1 MLRMVFTAGTLGRG
15 PNASS
20 DTNEAAQ
27 RLLAAL
33 AASRS
38 ATPNHQQES
47 TGPTHHS
54 HSNSNAEPT
63 FSLPPLPNLPPAAP
77 DTSSYPAQL
86 PDWSSVPAEAG
97 LALASILGGI
107 QPAYFGESESA
118 NQGILFEDLGGA
130 LSAMDVELDWDGL
143 EKSMKAAEMQQPQQ
157 QQGLDSGVA
166 GMGGPFSATEW
177 QGYFAQK

>member
-15 PNASS
+15 LTTASDS
-20 DTNEAAQ
+20 NEAAQ

-38 ATPNHQQES
+38 VTPNHQQES
-47 TGPTHHS
+47 TAPNPNST
-54 HSNSNAEPT
+54 SNAEPT
-63 FSLPPLPNLPPAAP
+63 FSLPPLPNLPPAVP
-77 DTSSYPAQL
+77 SSSYPAQL
-86 PDWSSVPAEAG
+86 LDWASVPTEAG

-118 NQGILFEDLGGA
+118 SQGLLFEDLGGT

-143 EKSMKAAEMQQPQQ
+143 EKSMKAAEMQQQQQ
-157 QQGLDSGVA
+157 QQGMDSGVA
-166 GMGGPFSATEW
+166 GMGGSFSATEW